1 MRFLLLAA
9 CAASAIAFAETPK
22 EVSKTPHNPAH
33 AAQPAHAPKRVLFL
47 GDSITDRHHIGCT
60 KNYWGFLGERY
71 GFAPL
76 VYGIN
81 GQQWCHIVGQAKA
94 YAKEH
99 AECPDVVFVFAG
111 TNDFNDNIPLGE
123 WYSVAEE
130 KTNRNG
136 RETTL
141 RKRTISRD
149 ERTLRGRI
157 NVAMSHLIESFPA
170 AHIILLTPIHRGYA
184 TFGARNVQPDESYAN
199 ELGLFI
205 DDYVNVV
212 KEAGN
217 VWSAKVVDINADSG
231 LYPNSNAHVPFF
243 SNGNR
248 DRLHPSAAG
257 HKRIAD
263 AISAAVGTWL
273 E

>member
-1 MRFLLLAA
+1 
-9 CAASAIAFAETPK
+9 
-22 EVSKTPHNPAH
+22 
-33 AAQPAHAPKRVLFL
+33 
-47 GDSITDRHHIGCT
+47 
-60 KNYWGFLGERY
+60 
-71 GFAPL
+71 
-76 VYGIN
+76 
-81 GQQWCHIVGQAKA
+81 
-94 YAKEH
+94 
-99 AECPDVVFVFAG
+99 
-111 TNDFNDNIPLGE
+111 
-123 WYSVAEE
+123 
-130 KTNRNG
+130 
-136 RETTL
+136 
-141 RKRTISRD
+141 
-149 ERTLRGRI
+149 
-157 NVAMSHLIESFPA
+157 MSHLIESFPA
-170 AHIILLTPIHRGYA
+170 AHIVLLTPIHRGYA

-217 VWSAKVVDINADSG
+217 VWSAKVVDINADAG